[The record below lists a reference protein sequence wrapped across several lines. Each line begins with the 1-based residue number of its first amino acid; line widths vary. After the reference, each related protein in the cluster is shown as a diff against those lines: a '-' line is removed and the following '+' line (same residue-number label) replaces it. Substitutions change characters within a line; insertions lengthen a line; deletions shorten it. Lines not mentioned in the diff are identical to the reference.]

1 MKFRLASI
9 IALLTLTTLLAGCGS
24 GNVQAVAPAHQE
36 RLIGTAPESGQ
47 YSLYRATGL
56 DQNAEPTLEKIWSV
70 SASRGQ
76 RLGFQWVVDKAH
88 QWDPQG
94 GFHLIAFA
102 GRESRDLGGFIERD
116 VKYAWAG
123 NSDDVMGYFHGK
135 AVAHDFSFDE

>member
-1 MKFRLASI
+1 MKFRVA
-9 IALLTLTTLLAGCGS
+9 IAGTLMTLTTLLAGCGG

-36 RLIGTAPESGQ
+36 KLIGTAQESGQ

-56 DQNAEPTLEKIWSV
+56 DQNNEPTLEKIWSV
-70 SASRGQ
+70 SVSRGQ
-76 RLGFQWVVDKAH
+76 RLGFHWVVDKSH
-88 QWDPQG
+88 EWDLQG

-102 GRESRDLGGFIERD
+102 GRESRDLGGFNDRD

-135 AVAHDFSFDE
+135 AMNSEFGMGE